1 MELKWMDNLGRLDRT
16 RMILLGIILLSIP
29 CYCLGGLILW
39 GTASAERKF
48 TRTPTLTATEL
59 GAGMVTPSYTLPA
72 DTLTPTPTATI
83 TPTFTATITYVIPPS
98 LTPSQ
103 TATLQPTATFTLEP
117 SPTLQPTETET
128 IEIILSPIGSP
139 NDVVP

>member
-1 MELKWMDNLGRLDRT
+1 MNSKWMQNLGQLDRT

-39 GTASAERKF
+39 GTASAESKR
-48 TRTPTLTATEL
+48 TSTPTQTATEL
-59 GAGMVTPSYTLPA
+59 GTGMVTPSYTLPA
-72 DTLTPTPTATI
+72 GTLTPTPTGTI

-103 TATLQPTATFTLEP
+103 TATLQPTETFTLEP
-117 SPTLQPTETET
+117 SPTSTPQPTETAT
-128 IEIILSPIGSP
+128 IETLTPST
-139 NDVVP
+139 VPTG